1 MLVKGNER
9 MTKEKPPNI
18 KTLPIG
24 DLVEDYRLYPR
35 AEVDGSTVEQ
45 FREALRAGAKF
56 PPIRVC
62 SKSLRIIDGFHR
74 KTAYERE
81 HATHVLCS
89 LEEVADD
96 VDLFRRASQANA
108 SHGRRYSVD
117 DYATAVRLAKRL
129 GLTREQISADLLLP
143 LERVEKLER
152 ISAGRGHG
160 HAPPERNIPRH
171 GGKRSR
177 LVEKSMDTI
186 SQITW
191 TSSLL
196 RCLREGHL
204 NEQSEELRGQLE
216 ELSRELGE
224 FLSRPRTQEPAGSH
238 PAYTRMYP
246 PAEAVK
252 AA

>member
-1 MLVKGNER
+1 MKQQKQSDIR
-9 MTKEKPPNI
+9 
-18 KTLPIG
+18 TLPIG
-24 DLVEDYRLYPR
+24 QLVEDYRLYPR

-62 SKSLRIIDGFHR
+62 AKTLRVIDGFHR

-81 HATHVLCS
+81 HATHVICS
-89 LEEVADD
+89 LEEVVDD
-96 VDLFRRASQANA
+96 VDLFRRAAAANA
-108 SHGRRYSVD
+108 GHGRRYSVD

-152 ISAGRGHG
+152 ISAGRG
-160 HAPPERNIPRH
+160 APAPLERNVP
-171 GGKRSR
+171 KPKPAKASK

-186 SQITW
+186 SQLTW
-191 TSSLL
+191 TTSLL
-196 RCLREGHL
+196 RCIREGHV
-204 NEQSEELRGQLE
+204 NEKSEELRHQLE
-216 ELSRELGE
+216 ELSEVLGE
-224 FLSRPRTQEPAGSH
+224 YLSRPRQQETARTH
-238 PAYTRMYP
+238 PQYTRLYP
-246 PAEAVK
+246 PDQQAVK

>member
-1 MLVKGNER
+1 
-9 MTKEKPPNI
+9 MTQGKPPNL

-35 AEVDGSTVEQ
+35 AEVDGATVEQ

-74 KTAYERE
+74 KVAYERE
-81 HATHVLCS
+81 HATHALCA
-89 LEEVADD
+89 LEDVADD
-96 VDLFRRASQANA
+96 VDLFRRAAAANA

-129 GLTREQISADLLLP
+129 GLTREQISADLFLP
-143 LERVEKLER
+143 LDRVEKLER
-152 ISAGRGHG
+152 ISAGRGH
-160 HAPPERNIPRH
+160 APLERNVPKA
-171 GGKRSR
+171 GGKPSK

-186 SQITW
+186 SQLTW
-191 TSSLL
+191 ATSLL
-196 RCLREGHL
+196 RCLREGHV
-204 NEQSEELRGQLE
+204 NEKSEELRSQLE
-216 ELSRELGE
+216 ELSKELGE
-224 FLSRPRTQEPAGSH
+224 FLSRPRTEGPAQPH
-238 PAYTRMYP
+238 PVYTRLYP
-246 PAEAVK
+246 PDGREVK